1 MRRHS
6 ERKRGSISQ
15 HCDARGSD
23 KIRKVEESKEVCP
36 LPPEL
41 FTLPKTITRDP
52 REIMKR
58 KPLTKAAKQKALL
71 EKAKKEEVTK
81 INTLKVYL

>member
-1 MRRHS
+1 MRRQS
-6 ERKRGSISQ
+6 ERKRGNISQ
-15 HCDARGSD
+15 YCDGRGDGGGSD
-23 KIRKVEESKEVCP
+23 KVRKVEECREM

-41 FTLPKTITRDP
+41 FTLPKTLTRDP

-71 EKAKKEEVTK
+71 AKEKKEEVLY
-81 INTLKVYL
+81 IEVLC